1 MSSSLLFKTEKGQG
15 LVEYTLLLAL
25 IAIIVFAVLMMLGGS
40 VGGVFSTVNDS
51 LSGYSSGV
59 TWLI

>member
-1 MSSSLLFKTEKGQG
+1 MSSSLFFKIEKGQG
-15 LVEYTLLLAL
+15 LVEYALLLAL
-25 IAIIVFAVLMMLGGS
+25 IAIIVFAVLMMLGES

-59 TWLI
+59 TWLM

>member
-25 IAIIVFAVLMMLGGS
+25 IAIIVFAVLMMLGES